1 MISEAVL
8 IDELND
14 KETLNSK
21 TEWNYVKLPR
31 AQLTS
36 WLHDIYDVNAVHQV
50 VSIWRFKGCI
60 FYNSSVLREVI
71 EDYASKQHNF

>member
-1 MISEAVL
+1 MKHHDGKEFQMEVKILSKCFGEPTARMISEAVL

-14 KETLNSK
+14 NETLNSK

-36 WLHDIYDVNAVHQV
+36 
-50 VSIWRFKGCI
+50 
-60 FYNSSVLREVI
+60 
-71 EDYASKQHNF
+71 